1 MQSTTHFTFRPL
13 SMSDADVE
21 LNYKWLN
28 MPHIQ
33 KAYSRPS
40 SVITKSEALEY
51 LKQHLEK
58 PMSGFTVL
66 ADDVPVG
73 YIGFYA
79 VKECPWPEQDLP
91 EKMVS
96 QVEESRVQMLGP
108 IRQELLSGI
117 ASHAQFKK
125 LKTHLLAFPDLLI
138 TTEDYELAAE
148 YFNICRAKEIQGSAI
163 DFLICAVASH
173 HKLAIFTTDNDFIAY
188 ASKIP
193 VMLHKM

>member
-1 MQSTTHFTFRPL
+1 MQPTTHFTFRPL

-21 LNYKWLN
+21 LSYRWLN

-40 SVITKSEALEY
+40 SVIAKSEALEY

-96 QVEESRVQMLGP
+96 QVAGMDLFIGEADKLGKGLGQSIILQFLQEKIWPAFDYCMVDP
-108 IRQELLSGI
+108 ITNNKAAIHCFEKIG
-117 ASHAQFKK
+117 FKK
-125 LKTHLLAFPDLLI
+125 HKLVHDRYAADV
-138 TTEDYELAAE
+138 ELA
-148 YFNICRAKEIQGSAI
+148 
-163 DFLICAVASH
+163 LM
-173 HKLAIFTTDNDFIAY
+173 
-188 ASKIP
+188 
-193 VMLHKM
+193 MLKK